1 MFSRAFLEV
10 GHFTLD
16 NAANNRTMMQALE
29 LELANR
35 NIPFDAMDRQVMC
48 FGHIIDLSS
57 GQVSKCVDTSTKNGN
72 NEDGLANPIEHARS
86 VVRVIRASGMRRDA
100 FECVINDGNEK
111 GWFTQG
117 EPPKVVTLPKLDL
130 LRDVQTRW
138 DSTYI
143 MLERLRVMRPVSLH
157 VSLI

>member
-1 MFSRAFLEV
+1 
-10 GHFTLD
+10 
-16 NAANNRTMMQALE
+16 MQALQRE
-29 LELANR
+29 LSHR
-35 NIPFDAMDRQVMC
+35 GIPFDALDRQVMC

-57 GQVSKCVDTSTKNGN
+57 GQVGKHFDTSSN
-72 NEDGLANPIEHARS
+72 NSDDEDGLSSLSNPIEHARS

-117 EPPKVVTLPKLDL
+117 HSPEIVKLPKLDL

-157 VSLI
+157 AASCFAELMHTK